1 MEFVKKHKSTL
12 YALLGIVLFFFG
24 TSFVPNFLMPA
35 NLLNVVRQCSIIAIC
50 AVGMTMVIVI
60 KGIDLS
66 VGGSVTFCGMT
77 AGLLLN
83 LGVPVPLAILAA
95 LCTGLL
101 IGLFSGCLVAY
112 LEVPSF
118 IATLVIGQIIQGAA
132 YLFNNGRS
140 FGGFP
145 ASYVFIGNG
154 YLLGIPISDYI
165 MVLFV
170 LVGMFIMMRLP
181 IGTRI
186 YGLGGNE
193 QVLKNAGINTAKIKL
208 FVFIA
213 SGFCS
218 AAAGVLLASQLNTA
232 HPTQGEPYQ
241 LDAIAACIIG
251 GVSMSGG
258 EGKVFMS
265 MVGALIIGSIRN
277 ILNLLSVQ
285 SFYQNIL
292 VGTIIIAVV
301 AASMMVKL
309 YREQKTAQFS
319 PFDVADRPMR

>member
-1 MEFVKKHKSTL
+1 MQFIKKNARVLKI
-12 YALLGIVLFFFG
+12 ALGVAVFLALGSL
-24 TSFVPNFLMPA
+24 VPNFLQPA

-50 AVGMTMVIVI
+50 AVGVTQVLVIT
-60 KGIDLS
+60 GIDLS
-66 VGGSVTFCGMT
+66 VGGNVTFCGMT

-83 LGVPVPLAILAA
+83 MGAPVWIAIIAA
-95 LCTGLL
+95 LVIGAV
-101 IGLFSGCLVAY
+101 IGLISGTLNAY
-112 LEVPSF
+112 LEVPAF
-118 IATLVIGQIIQGAA
+118 VATLVIGQITQGAA

-145 ASYVFIGNG
+145 DAYVFIGNG
-154 YLLGIPISDYI
+154 SFLGVPISDYI
-165 MVLFV
+165 MVAFV
-170 LVGMFIMMRLP
+170 VAGIIITTKLP

-208 FVFIA
+208 FVFSF
-213 SGFCS
+213 SGFCA
-218 AAAGVLLASQLNTA
+218 AAAGVLLASQLDTA

-251 GVSMSGG
+251 GVSVSGG

-265 MVGALIIGSIRN
+265 MVGALIIGSVRN
-277 ILNLLSVQ
+277 ILNLLSVH

-292 VGTIIIAVV
+292 VGAIIITVV
-301 AASMMVKL
+301 AISML
-309 YREQKTAQFS
+309 SRARRQQKTAQFAA
-319 PFDVADRPMR
+319 ADSLDRLMP